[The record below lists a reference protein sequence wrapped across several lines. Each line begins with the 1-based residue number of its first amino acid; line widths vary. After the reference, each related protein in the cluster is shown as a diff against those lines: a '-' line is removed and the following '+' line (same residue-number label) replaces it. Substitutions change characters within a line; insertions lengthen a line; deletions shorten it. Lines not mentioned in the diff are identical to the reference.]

1 MFKLN
6 DYLVYQKNIYQII
19 GIKYKYLNNQD
30 YYILNSVIN
39 PSLTIKLPCNNN
51 SIRHIVNKDEVK
63 EIIKKIPKIDIIKLD
78 DKLLEI
84 EYKKLLNGSLEDL
97 IKIIKTTYL
106 KNKERLDAKK
116 KISDK
121 DKTCFDKAELLLYTE
136 CGLALNM
143 TFEDTKN
150 YIIKQI
156 EIQNSKKE
164 IK

>member
-1 MFKLN
+1 MTIILTSSYQFKSVLN
-6 DYLVYQKNIYQII
+6 ENDTIFTGVVY
-19 GIKYKYLNNQD
+19 
-30 YYILNSVIN
+30 
-39 PSLTIKLPCNNN
+39 
-51 SIRHIVNKDEVK
+51 
-63 EIIKKIPKIDIIKLD
+63 
-78 DKLLEI
+78 
-84 EYKKLLNGSLEDL
+84 
-97 IKIIKTTYL
+97 
-106 KNKERLDAKK
+106 KK

>member
-1 MFKLN
+1 MKVFTNRLK
-6 DYLVYQKNIYQII
+6 
-19 GIKYKYLNNQD
+19 
-30 YYILNSVIN
+30 YIL
-39 PSLTIKLPCNNN
+39 
-51 SIRHIVNKDEVK
+51 RHRH
-63 EIIKKIPKIDIIKLD
+63 LF
-78 DKLLEI
+78 
-84 EYKKLLNGSLEDL
+84 
-97 IKIIKTTYL
+97 KIITIFLIIIIIIFTSSY
-106 KNKERLDAKK
+106 KNKSILNENDTSFKGIVYKK

-121 DKTCFDKAELLLYTE
+121 DKTYFDKAELLLYTE